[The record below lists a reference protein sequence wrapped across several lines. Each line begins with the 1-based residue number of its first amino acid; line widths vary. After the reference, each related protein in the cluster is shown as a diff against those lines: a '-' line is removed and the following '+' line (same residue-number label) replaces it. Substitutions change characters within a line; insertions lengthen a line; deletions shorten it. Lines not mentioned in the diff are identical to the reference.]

1 MVVGTFRSSPSWTVV
16 EGGEVIMMVSSW
28 LESYTS
34 VGIEEGR
41 DLCASDSKLCVGE
54 GGGWGEL
61 GREGGREGDFINTG

>member
-1 MVVGTFRSSPSWTVV
+1 MVVGTFRSSLSWTVI

-41 DLCASDSKLCVGE
+41 DLCASDSKLFVAE
-54 GGGWGEL
+54 GVRWGEL
-61 GREGGREGDFINTG
+61 EREGGREGDFINTG